1 MADLRQYFPM
11 IRTQEEVRAEIFGTP
26 ELSAQFQQWSPE
38 QRQRFLDC
46 CTGQRGVKILYDPF
60 FKEILDPHLFPERVE
75 DLLSLLLGCQV
86 RILEV
91 LPLESPRLGDE
102 RSLVIMDL
110 VVRLEDLSVVNL
122 EVQRIGYH
130 FPGQRA
136 ACYSAD
142 LLLRQYRRIRSQ
154 KHKRF
159 SYRDMQKV
167 FTVILFEQSPAE
179 FHGFP
184 EHYCHAFAQRSDT
197 GIQINLLQEY
207 RFVPL
212 DIFQEILHNKG
223 IRNRLEAWLAF
234 LCADDPSVIEKV
246 ITAYPQFRPYY
257 EELYELC
264 RNTERMMEMFSKE
277 LQELDQNTVQYM
289 IDEMQDEID
298 RQREQLEEKDGQL
311 KEKDGQLK
319 EKDGQLEEKDGQLKE
334 KDAEI
339 QRLKAL
345 LERQAPQ

>member
-1 MADLRQYFPM
+1 MSYNF
-11 IRTQEEVRAEIFGTP
+11 
-26 ELSAQFQQWSPE
+26 SP
-38 QRQRFLDC
+38 LCD
-46 CTGQRGVKILYDPF
+46 I
-60 FKEILDPHLFPERVE
+60 H
-75 DLLSLLLGCQV
+75 
-86 RILEV
+86 
-91 LPLESPRLGDE
+91 
-102 RSLVIMDL
+102 
-110 VVRLEDLSVVNL
+110 
-122 EVQRIGYH
+122 
-130 FPGQRA
+130 
-136 ACYSAD
+136 
-142 LLLRQYRRIRSQ
+142 RRR
-154 KHKRF
+154 H
-159 SYRDMQKV
+159 
-167 FTVILFEQSPAE
+167 
-179 FHGFP
+179 
-184 EHYCHAFAQRSDT
+184 
-197 GIQINLLQEY
+197 NLLQEY

-298 RQREQLEEKDGQL
+298 RQREQLEEK
-311 KEKDGQLK
+311 E
-319 EKDGQLEEKDGQLKE
+319 GQLEEKDGQLKE